1 MLFHLIG
8 RFVAAKCCDVITYLG
23 VCMRLQGL
31 LLTGVM
37 VFGGAVGS
45 GHAQDTLNFSW
56 ALNVGP
62 MNPHVTAPNQ
72 MFAQTM
78 IYESLVKYQPD
89 GSIAPWLAQS
99 WGISEDGKTYTFQ
112 LRQDVTFSNG
122 EVFDAAAVKANFDA
136 ILTNA
141 ERLAWLELIN
151 RIADTSVVDSFT
163 FQLTLNEPYYPTLY
177 DLALPR
183 PFRFLAPS
191 QIPETGSTAGGV
203 IAPVGTG
210 PFVLAESVLGVS
222 DTFSRNE
229 SYWGDPA
236 GYDRVVVKVV
246 PDANTRSIAFDTGEI
261 DLIYGTEGQISPDT
275 FERYRQ
281 MGTYQV
287 AVSEPLA
294 TRTLSVNSN
303 RPLLGDL
310 LVRKAIGHAIDKDA
324 LVNSVL
330 YGTQTRA
337 DTLFAPNV
345 PYTDVGLTPYGFDR
359 DEASRLLDEAGWT
372 ETDGRMRSKDGVA
385 LGLDLAFIGTDATQ
399 KSIAEIIQAD
409 LRTVGI
415 AVNLIGEERTGHYD
429 RLKNGQYDL
438 TFADSYGAPYDPH
451 AYIATWRVPTGADYQ
466 SQLGLENKAEID
478 EKITAVLNTIDEEER
493 QALYTD
499 ILTEIHE
506 QAVYVPLTYISAI
519 AVAKPDVGNLS
530 FGATVNE
537 FDFFKLQPAQ

>member
-1 MLFHLIG
+1 M
-8 RFVAAKCCDVITYLG
+8 RF
-23 VCMRLQGL
+23 QGL
-31 LLTGVM
+31 LLAGVV
-37 VFGGAVGS
+37 VFSGAIGS
-45 GHAQDTLNFSW
+45 VYAQETLNFSW

-89 GSIAPWLAQS
+89 GSIAPWLAES
-99 WGISEDGKTYTFQ
+99 WDMSVDGKTYTFQ

-122 EVFDAAAVKANFDA
+122 EAFDAAAVKANFDA
-136 ILTNA
+136 IMTNA
-141 ERLAWLELIN
+141 ERLAWLELVN
-151 RIADTSVVDSFT
+151 RIADTSVVDPFT

-191 QIPETGSTAGGV
+191 QIPETGSTAEGV
-203 IAPVGTG
+203 IAPIGTG
-210 PFVLAESVLGVS
+210 PFTLAETLLGVS
-222 DTFSRNE
+222 DTFARND
-229 SYWGDPA
+229 SYWGEPA

-303 RPLLGDL
+303 RPNLSDL

-345 PYTDVGLTPYGFDR
+345 PYTDVGLTPYTFDR
-359 DEASRLLDEAGWT
+359 DEAARLLEEAGWT
-372 ETDGRMRSKDGVA
+372 ATDGQMRSKDGVT
-385 LGLDLAFIGTDATQ
+385 LTLDLAFIGTDATQ